1 MKMFLKDFGVVLCLV
16 VTTARFSSADLGNID
31 SPVDYSL
38 ATIQDDDVSFLIY
51 QNSGTSFQTVAIGQN
66 VVLTPNVRIIIHGY
80 NENPDLE
87 WVVQMRDGFLSKG
100 SYIVVVVDWSKAA
113 TNYELGASNVQK
125 LGEYVGQFLIDSGL
139 DYSRSEIIGSCLGG
153 HAAGHAGKYFFQKT
167 GKMVPRIFGLDVAAK
182 KFELPEVPEENRLSI
197 KDADFVGVV
206 HTDARQWG
214 FKQPIGMVDFYPNGG
229 NYQPGCNGAD
239 VDEDVCSHVR
249 ANYLFAESITSLVQT
264 EEVNIVIED
273 GLVVSNPVDP
283 NVARLIMFGE
293 QVEQQ
298 PGPGSFVF
306 STQAVP
312 PYLVISQ

>member
-1 MKMFLKDFGVVLCLV
+1 MKMLLKDFGVVLCLF
-16 VTTARFSSADLGNID
+16 VTTARFSSADLGDIE
-31 SPVDYSL
+31 SPVDFSL
-38 ATIQDDDVSFLIY
+38 ANIQDDDVSFMIY
-51 QNSGTSFQTVAIGQN
+51 QTSGTSFQTLAIGQKA
-66 VVLTPNVRIIIHGY
+66 VLSPEVRIIIHGY
-80 NENPDLE
+80 GENPDLE
-87 WVVQMRDGFLSKG
+87 WVIQMRDGFLSKG

-113 TNYELGASNVQK
+113 LNYELGASNVQK

-167 GKMVPRIFGLDVAAK
+167 GQKVPRIFGLDVAAK

-197 KDADFVGVV
+197 KDADFVALV

-229 NYQPGCNGAD
+229 NFQPGCDGTD

-249 ANYLFAESITSLVQT
+249 ANYLFVESITSLVQT
-264 EEVNIVIED
+264 QEVNILIED
-273 GLVVSNPVDP
+273 GLVVSNPADP
-283 NVARLIMFGE
+283 NAARVLMFGE

-298 PGPGSFVF
+298 TVPGSFVL

-312 PYLVISQ
+312 PYLVMSL